1 MGFSHSVKD
10 KSIQVSVSG
19 LLMELSTVP
28 RMEKGTT
35 MVSLQDLTEKLGAK
49 VEGLP
54 SNNGR
59 SAIRLTREEKSITLI
74 VGSKT
79 IQTMNGKS
87 VSVEVAP
94 YVRDIET
101 LVPLRVVSE
110 LLGAVVAWD
119 IVGRV
124 VRVNEPT
131 ELPVIGSEQRLTDI
145 LKKSVQTLGM
155 MQPRVSTMLKS
166 GVPGQAVLNLRQ
178 WLSTRLQQQV
188 EISPK

>member
-1 MGFSHSVKD
+1 MGFSYSVKD